1 MAVTTTPSG
10 MRTYRGP
17 LRTRIPYRT
26 GGFNGPWNRP
36 AAERKVIDV
45 AQTNTPVNTT
55 GSVTLLNGVATGD
68 DFTERDGRKIL
79 LTALQLRGVIYRDTT
94 AQSNNPDLVRVMVVE
109 DLQANGAAPAVTDI
123 LKTAE
128 PTSFMNMNNRD
139 RFKVHF
145 DKQVALTMSAVVTT
159 NTLGGATVNN
169 IKFYKKLNSS
179 VTFQGTAATVAS
191 IATSA
196 FYLVTVGLNAGATSD
211 SHFVWSSRMRF
222 IDA

>member
-1 MAVTTTPSG
+1 MSVRSF
-10 MRTYRGP
+10 YRSPLYNGP
-17 LRTRIPYRT
+17 PIRT
-26 GGFNGPWNRP
+26 GGFRGPWNRP

-45 AQTNTPVNTT
+45 AQTLTPVNTT

-68 DFTERDGRKIL
+68 DFTDRDGRKIL
-79 LTALQLRGVIYRDTT
+79 MTALQLRGIAYRDTAT
-94 AQSNNPDLVRVMVVE
+94 GQNLPDLIRIMIVE

-145 DKQVALTMSAVVTT
+145 DRQLPISMSTVAGTSALS
-159 NTLGGATVNN
+159 NGGVHN
-169 IKFYKKLNSS
+169 ISVYKKLNAS
-179 VTFQGTAATVAS
+179 VTFQGTANTIAS
-191 IATSA
+191 IATSS
-196 FYLVTVGLNAGATSD
+196 FFLVTIGNIAAGTND
-211 SHFVWSSRMRF
+211 SAFLWSSRIRF